1 MKRLI
6 FLLSCLL
13 AFSATQSIAA
23 PLQEGKDYRLVTP
36 HVATLTNNIEVID
49 FFAYT
54 CGHCYRFSPTLE
66 SWMQKL
72 PKDVTVRRVP
82 VAWDPSTQFLS
93 RIYYTF
99 EALNR
104 LEDLHPSFWQDILD
118 GRITS
123 EADLQSWL
131 TSHRVNLDQWNK
143 AYESFTVTMKTQQA
157 MQTWQNYQL
166 DATPYVAV
174 NGKYLT
180 APHMAGSRQKT
191 IEVLNTMIE
200 QERQIRQKH

>member
-1 MKRLI
+1 MSLLDACLWHGI
-6 FLLSCLL
+6 PALSSFLVFTTHLRR
-13 AFSATQSIAA
+13 SI
-23 PLQEGKDYRLVTP
+23 D
-36 HVATLTNNIEVID
+36 
-49 FFAYT
+49 
-54 CGHCYRFSPTLE
+54 
-66 SWMQKL
+66 
-72 PKDVTVRRVP
+72 
-82 VAWDPSTQFLS
+82 S
-93 RIYYTF
+93 RIYTPAF
-99 EALNR
+99 
-104 LEDLHPSFWQDILD
+104 
-118 GRITS
+118 G

-191 IEVLNTMIE
+191 IEVLNTLIE

>member
-1 MKRLI
+1 M
-6 FLLSCLL
+6 
-13 AFSATQSIAA
+13 
-23 PLQEGKDYRLVTP
+23 
-36 HVATLTNNIEVID
+36 
-49 FFAYT
+49 
-54 CGHCYRFSPTLE
+54 
-66 SWMQKL
+66 
-72 PKDVTVRRVP
+72 
-82 VAWDPSTQFLS
+82 
-93 RIYYTF
+93 
-99 EALNR
+99 
-104 LEDLHPSFWQDILD
+104 D

-191 IEVLNTMIE
+191 IEVLNTLIE

>member
-1 MKRLI
+1 
-6 FLLSCLL
+6 
-13 AFSATQSIAA
+13 
-23 PLQEGKDYRLVTP
+23 
-36 HVATLTNNIEVID
+36 
-49 FFAYT
+49 
-54 CGHCYRFSPTLE
+54 
-66 SWMQKL
+66 MQKL

-191 IEVLNTMIE
+191 IEVLNTLIE